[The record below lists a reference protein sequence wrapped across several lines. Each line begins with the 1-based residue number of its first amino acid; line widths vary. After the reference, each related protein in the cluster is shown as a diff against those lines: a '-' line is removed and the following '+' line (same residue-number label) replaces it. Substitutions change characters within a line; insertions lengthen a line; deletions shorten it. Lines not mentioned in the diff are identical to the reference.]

1 MDAADVES
9 QAKEISSHEVEN
21 VDAIE
26 EFSFTGE
33 EEKVLVR
40 KIDLTL
46 LPTIWVMYLLSY
58 LDRTKQV
65 LLRQG
70 QARTLIANAKISGME
85 VDLNLTSNQ
94 YSIALVVFFVGYVV
108 FEVPSNL
115 ALGRS
120 RPSIFLPSI
129 MILWGTLTCV
139 MAVVKSFAHLVVLR
153 TIIGCIE
160 SGFAPGVLLLLSS
173 WYKQNEQSKRFGV
186 FISAAVLSGAFGGL
200 IAAGIVES
208 LDGSHGIEGWRWLF
222 IIEGV
227 ITIGFAII
235 SIFILPDFPS
245 TTRRLSDRERQIAVV
260 RLTKQHVTAA
270 TEDTEHLSNLGA
282 CKVAYQDYRTWAFV
296 IGYMVIVGSSTLTYF
311 YPTLVEG
318 LFGNASTKKINLL
331 TVPIYGVAFIAT
343 GITSYYSDK
352 VPTWRGLIIASWL
365 AYSLICSVL
374 VCTIYNFEARY
385 VLLVLMAAG
394 LWSTNGG
401 TLAYA
406 SSAFAGMHPQARG
419 VALAMVNALG
429 NLAQIY
435 GSYLFPESDSPK
447 YIMGFSVISAML
459 AVGVVVFLFLHIWF
473 RQRLRSNLVQ

>member
-1 MDAADVES
+1 MDLSDVEGNM
-9 QAKEISSHEVEN
+9 KDVSSHEIEN
-21 VDAIE
+21 VNATE
-26 EFSFTGE
+26 TVSFTPE
-33 EEKVLVR
+33 EEKALVR

-46 LPTIWVMYLLSY
+46 LPTIWIMYLLSY
-58 LDRTKQV
+58 LDRTNI
-65 LLRQG
+65 G
-70 QARTLIANAKISGME
+70 NAKISGME

-94 YSIALVVFFVGYVV
+94 YSIALVVFFIGYVI

-115 ALGRS
+115 VLGRS

-129 MILWGTLTCV
+129 MILWGALTCV
-139 MAVVKSFAHLVVLR
+139 MAVVKSFTHLVVLR
-153 TIIGCIE
+153 VILGCVE
-160 SGFAPGVLLLLSS
+160 AGFAPGVLLILSS
-173 WYKQNEQSKRFGV
+173 WYKQTEQSKRFGV

-200 IAAGIVES
+200 IAAGAATV
-208 LDGSHGIEGWRWLF
+208 
-222 IIEGV
+222 
-227 ITIGFAII
+227 GFAII
-235 SIFILPDFPS
+235 SLFILPDFPATS
-245 TTRRLSDRERQIAVV
+245 RHYSEREKQVAVARLATEN
-260 RLTKQHVTAA
+260 VTAT
-270 TEDTEHLSNLGA
+270 TEDTEHLSPFEA
-282 CKVAYQDYRTWAFV
+282 CKVACQNWRTWAFI

-318 LFGNASTKKINLL
+318 LFGNASTKKVNLL

-365 AYSLICSVL
+365 TVSLLCSII
-374 VCTIYNFEARY
+374 VCAVYNFTARY
-385 VLLVLMAAG
+385 ILLVIMAAG
-394 LWSTNGG
+394 LWATNGG

-435 GSYLFPESDSPK
+435 GSYLFPEDDSPK

-473 RQRLRSNLVQ
+473 RRRLREGIIQ

>member
-1 MDAADVES
+1 MDLSDVEG
-9 QAKEISSHEVEN
+9 QTKDISSHEIEN
-21 VDAIE
+21 VNTEAA
-26 EFSFTGE
+26 SFTPE
-33 EEKVLVR
+33 EEKALVR
-40 KIDLTL
+40 KVDLTL

-58 LDRTKQV
+58 LDRTNI
-65 LLRQG
+65 G
-70 QARTLIANAKISGME
+70 NAKISGME
-85 VDLNLTSNQ
+85 VDLNLSSNQ

-115 ALGRS
+115 VLGRS

-129 MILWGTLTCV
+129 MILWGALTCV
-139 MAVVKSFAHLVVLR
+139 MAVVKSFTHLVVLR
-153 TIIGCIE
+153 VILGCVE
-160 SGFAPGVLLLLSS
+160 AGFAPGVLLVLSS
-173 WYKQNEQSKRFGV
+173 WYKQTEQSKRFGV

-200 IAAGIVES
+200 IAAGIV
-208 LDGSHGIEGWRWLF
+208 DGLEGVHGIRGWRWLF
-222 IIEGV
+222 IIEGAATV
-227 ITIGFAII
+227 GFAII
-235 SIFILPDFPS
+235 SLFILPDFPATS
-245 TTRRLSDRERQIAVV
+245 RRFSEREKQVAVA
-260 RLTKQHVTAA
+260 RLATENVTAT
-270 TEDTEHLSNLGA
+270 TEDTEHLSPLAA
-282 CKVAYQDYRTWAFV
+282 CKVACQNWRTWAFI

-318 LFGNASTKKINLL
+318 LFGNASTKKVNLL
-331 TVPIYGVAFIAT
+331 TVPIYGVAFFAT

-365 AYSLICSVL
+365 TVSLICSVI
-374 VCTIYNFEARY
+374 VCAVYNFTARY
-385 VLLVLMAAG
+385 ILLVIMAAG
-394 LWSTNGG
+394 LWATNGG

-435 GSYLFPESDSPK
+435 GSYLFPKDDSPK

-473 RQRLRSNLVQ
+473 RRHLREGIIQ

>member
-1 MDAADVES
+1 MDLSDVEGNM
-9 QAKEISSHEVEN
+9 KDVSSHEIEN
-21 VDAIE
+21 VNASE
-26 EFSFTGE
+26 TVSFTPE
-33 EEKVLVR
+33 EEKALVR

-46 LPTIWVMYLLSY
+46 LPTIWIMYLLSY
-58 LDRTKQV
+58 LDRTNI
-65 LLRQG
+65 G
-70 QARTLIANAKISGME
+70 NAKISGME

-94 YSIALVVFFVGYVV
+94 YSIALVVFFIGYVI

-115 ALGRS
+115 VLGRS

-129 MILWGTLTCV
+129 MILWGALTCV
-139 MAVVKSFAHLVVLR
+139 MAVVKSFTHLVVLR
-153 TIIGCIE
+153 VILGCVE
-160 SGFAPGVLLLLSS
+160 AGFAPGVLLILSS
-173 WYKQNEQSKRFGV
+173 WYKQTEQSKRFGV

-200 IAAGIVES
+200 IAAGAATV
-208 LDGSHGIEGWRWLF
+208 
-222 IIEGV
+222 
-227 ITIGFAII
+227 GFAII
-235 SIFILPDFPS
+235 SLFILPDFPATS
-245 TTRRLSDRERQIAVV
+245 RHYSEREKQVAVARLATEN
-260 RLTKQHVTAA
+260 VTAT
-270 TEDTEHLSNLGA
+270 TEDTEHLSPLEA
-282 CKVAYQDYRTWAFV
+282 CKVACQNWRTWAFI

-318 LFGNASTKKINLL
+318 LFGNASTKKVNLL

-365 AYSLICSVL
+365 TISLICSVI
-374 VCTIYNFEARY
+374 VCALYNFTARY
-385 VLLVLMAAG
+385 ILLVIMAAG
-394 LWSTNGG
+394 LWATNGG

-435 GSYLFPESDSPK
+435 GSYLFPEDDSPK

-459 AVGVVVFLFLHIWF
+459 AVGVIVFLFLHIWF
-473 RQRLRSNLVQ
+473 RRRLREGIIQ